1 MYLRKVSVVCCD
13 LLVITSTGLA
23 LQHRQEVLGAY
34 RTDGISNGRHSY
46 KNDNNQDRH
55 LHFGSNKRWLV
66 STKYITSFIYFDR
79 TANILLV

>member
-55 LHFGSNKRWLV
+55 LHFGSNKKWMV
-66 STKYITSFIYFDR
+66 STKYITHFICFDK
-79 TANILLV
+79 TANIRTV